1 MAEQAKQPLAGSA
14 DTSASGTGDLDAGS
28 YEVVRQRLVGHTNEL
43 ATRAEQ
49 LNDAR
54 KALFGSSAFELVQT
68 TRVRTENAAQARDMV
83 SVGGMLLFAF
93 NVVLGMKAHPSV
105 ADVFSLYR
113 LDPGAEAGEGLEP
126 CPLEGTFLSEPAFVA
141 DFTNAFRYAKE
152 ARVLKLTKTDKRLC
166 VVIQIGARVTD
177 VRVLRF
183 GIDGRGKVT
192 YIDARGEE
200 DVVPPASFAFSWT
213 RTGREQQVMGPHPH
227 VSVLDLVFVETVN
240 GDLTIKVEN
249 NTKDGRGVWREPVAD
264 PNQTLDDAEVS
275 YAKVG
280 ALILLKVLPYREE
293 TTRYL
298 VYNTL
303 NKSVVRID
311 AIGQAC
317 LLLPE
322 DQGILF
328 PGGHYVATAEAR
340 VVDTDTADM
349 HYEGSLRAPN
359 GEDVLYIF
367 YREEEGLYLQLP
379 FNLITKELG
388 APVRCHGYSLF
399 PDGTMAVFRAAVGAE
414 ATRVHPF
421 QLWKTPFMTPD
432 EAERQGRRAG
442 GGSYLAK
449 VGNPALVRGVS
460 DAFAVRKLA
469 LTESPT
475 RRTFEE
481 LVTCVARALDDHYW
495 IGHAEAFDLKSA
507 LKDVRKSADA
517 ILQEF
522 DKVEA
527 YRQQAEKAL
536 VDAAAAQKEL
546 LRVHRP
552 EDTPSAESFLGA
564 LSALRTQR
572 GKLMALR
579 ELRYVDLAAIASL
592 EVGVDAR
599 FAEVRTACVTFF
611 ESEKAWGPVLAG
623 LEQLAGQID
632 KVQKGV
638 ELVPHKTR
646 LDTLHA
652 ELLLLGETV
661 SGLEVDDPT
670 VRTRVLEQLSRALAV
685 LNRVR
690 AAFDAK
696 RKELYG
702 REGRA
707 ELAVQL
713 GVFAQAVGAAVG
725 ACSTPEQCDAELGKL
740 LMRLEE
746 LAGRF
751 GELDEFALEIE
762 SKREEVAETFSSRR
776 QTLSD
781 ERHKRAG
788 ALASAG
794 ERMLQGIARKAA
806 TFATEEDLLAYFA
819 SDPMV
824 HKVADSAEKLAALGE
839 NVRADELGTQ
849 LKVAKQDAVR
859 KLRDKRELADG
870 EGVKFG
876 NFTFSVTKSAVD
888 LVVVPKDGGLAL
900 HLTGTDFYDRLEAPE
915 LDELADVWEQSLASE
930 SKSVYR
936 GEYLAFRVLDDAL
949 AGRDGLDMPAL
960 RAAARETRLLALVS
974 DVSAKRLDEGYE
986 RGVHDADAAL
996 ILAQLLPSFE
1006 AAGPLRFT
1014 PRARALALTFV
1025 ADLVSEERSVL
1036 TRRAASVARLA
1047 SVLGDPRGVMA
1058 LKRELGPKVTAYA
1071 EAVGMALGPSE
1082 AEDASDVI
1090 VETLGA
1096 KTPRFPVAR
1105 ASDEGAKLLRRKLD
1119 ETGQYRALHDE
1130 LELLTRRPRERM
1142 GLASLYAEGLGKVA
1156 APLAAFA
1163 PEIAAILLT
1172 DGKVDRDVLSAET
1185 TLEIK
1190 GLLGTHDRIVD
1201 GALSLDLAELLVRLR
1216 HFEVVTASRFRVFRT
1231 RRSAV
1236 LAQARERMRLSELVP
1251 KVLSSF
1257 VRNRLIS
1264 EVYLPL
1270 VGANLAKQIGAAGA
1284 QKRTDR
1290 MGLLFLV
1297 SPPGYGKTT
1306 LMEYVASVLGLVFV
1320 KVNGPALGHD
1330 VTSLDPAE
1338 CQSLTARQEVERI
1351 NLGFEMGN
1359 NVMLYVDDVQHTSPV
1374 LLEKFISLCDAQ
1386 RKVEG
1391 VFRGKSRTYD
1401 FRGKRFC
1408 VVMAANPYTE
1418 SGARFRIPDMLANRA
1433 DTYNLGEVLGGSG
1446 MEELFALSY
1455 LENALTSHPVL
1466 APLSGRDPA
1475 DLYKLVRMAKGE
1487 DLPASELSYGYSGAE
1502 IADILALLKL
1512 LARVQDVL
1520 LRVNQTYIKAASQE
1534 DAYRTEPPFKLQGS
1548 YRNMSKITQKLAPVM
1563 TADELER
1570 AVDEHYAAESQTLTT
1585 GAEQNLLK
1593 LAELRGR
1600 MSSEQRARWEQI
1612 KEGFKRQHRGGEE
1625 GDDPVARVVGSV
1637 GGLEEQLLALNKA
1650 VLAAADRGYA
1660 DAAREQRERME
1671 KGARDTSLSE
1681 ALTRLG
1687 DALGKLS
1694 KQDVRVTLENPHPQ
1708 VVELEAIVQLGQAMA
1723 NAVARVSGPESGA
1736 SQAIVAKLAELE
1748 AMLQRR
1754 SVVDRRPI
1762 EVDLRKRDAT
1772 NLTCDA
1778 AGIVRGVFVGTY
1790 AKAPALRSEV
1800 TLQLLFP
1807 GNLVAAATGL
1817 VVFVQ
1822 DEDGDRPAG
1831 YGVAFTEVGAEGQ
1844 GLIGQYARARE
1855 PVLYEV

>member
-1 MAEQAKQPLAGSA
+1 MADNNKGGAPAGEP
-14 DTSASGTGDLDAGS
+14 GTGELDAGS
-28 YEVVRQRLVGHTNEL
+28 YEVVRQRLVGHVEEL
-43 ATRAEQ
+43 SARAER
-49 LNDAR
+49 LNAAR
-54 KALFGSSAFELVQT
+54 KALFGSSELELQQS
-68 TRVRTENAAQARDMV
+68 TRVRTENAAQPRDMV
-83 SVGGMLLFAF
+83 SVGDMLLFAF
-93 NVVLGMKAHPSV
+93 NVVLGMKSQPSV
-105 ADVFSLYR
+105 ADVFSLYK
-113 LDPGAEAGEGLEP
+113 LDRGSEGADAGEGLEP
-126 CPLEGTFLSEPAFVA
+126 VPLEGTFLADPAFVS
-141 DFTNAFRYAKE
+141 DFSNAFRYAKE

-166 VVIQIGARVTD
+166 VVLQIGERLSD

-183 GIDGRGKVT
+183 GIDGRGRVT

-200 DVVPPASFAFSWT
+200 DVVPPPSFAFAWT
-213 RTGREQQVMGPHPH
+213 RTGREHQVMGAHPH
-227 VSVLDLVFVETVN
+227 VNVLDEVFVETVG

-249 NTKDGRGVWREPVAD
+249 NTKDGRGVWREPVTD
-264 PNQTLDDAEVS
+264 PNQTLDDAEIS
-275 YAKVG
+275 YAKLG
-280 ALILLKVLPYREE
+280 SLILLKVLPYREGSA
-293 TTRYL
+293 RHL

-303 NKSVVRID
+303 NKSVARID
-311 AIGQAC
+311 AIGRAC

-328 PGGHYVATAEAR
+328 PGGHYVATAGAR
-340 VVDTDTADM
+340 VVDPDTAGM
-349 HYEGSLRAPN
+349 RYEGSVRAPN

-367 YREEEGLYLQLP
+367 YREDEGLYLALP
-379 FNLITKELG
+379 YNVISKDLG

-399 PDGTMAVFRAAVGAE
+399 SDGTMAVFRAAIGSE

-421 QLWKTPFMTPD
+421 QLWRTPFMTPD
-432 EAERQGRRAG
+432 EAERQGQKATAA
-442 GGSYLAK
+442 SYLAK

-460 DAFAVRKLA
+460 DAFAVRRLA
-469 LTESPT
+469 LAEEPS

-481 LVTCVARALDDHYW
+481 LATCVARALDDHYW
-495 IGHAEAFDLKSA
+495 IGHEEAFDLKSA

-527 YRQQAEKAL
+527 YRAEAERALADAKTAQA
-536 VDAAAAQKEL
+536 EL

-552 EDTPSAESFLGA
+552 EDTPSADSFLGA

-572 GKLMALR
+572 GRLSVLR
-579 ELRYVDLAAIASL
+579 ELRTIDLAAVAAL
-592 EVGVDAR
+592 EGGVDAR
-599 FAEVRTACVTFF
+599 FAEVRSACVTFF
-611 ESEKAWGPVLAG
+611 ESEKAWSPVLAG
-623 LEQLAGQID
+623 LEQL
-632 KVQKGV
+632 GV
-638 ELVPHKTR
+638 SVEKTDRGVGLAPHKER
-646 LDTLHA
+646 LDTLHS

-661 SGLEVDDPT
+661 SALDVDDPT

-685 LNRVR
+685 QNRVR
-690 AAFDAK
+690 ASFDAK
-696 RKELYG
+696 KKELYG

-725 ACSTPEQCDAELGKL
+725 ACTTPEQCDAELGKL

-751 GELDEFALEIE
+751 GELDEFAVEIE
-762 SKREEVAETFSSRR
+762 SKRDEVAETFSSRR

-781 ERHKRAG
+781 ERHKRASATG
-788 ALASAG
+788 AAG

-806 TFATEEDLLAYFA
+806 TFATEEELLAYFA

-824 HKVADSAEKLAALGE
+824 HKVAEAADKLAALGE
-839 NVRADELGTQ
+839 NVRADELGTA

-859 KLRDKRELADG
+859 KLRDKRELSDG
-870 EGVKFG
+870 EGVRLG
-876 NFTFSVTKSAVD
+876 GFTFSVTKSAVD
-888 LVVVPKDGGLAL
+888 LVVVPREGGLAL
-900 HLTGTDFYDRLEAPE
+900 HLTGTDFYDTLNAPE
-915 LDELADVWEQSLASE
+915 LDELREVWDQSLASE
-930 SKSVYR
+930 SSSVYR
-936 GEYLAFRVLDDAL
+936 GEYLAFRVLDDAIE
-949 AGRDGLDMPAL
+949 GREGQSLGKL
-960 RAAARETRLLALVS
+960 REAAREGRLLAVVS
-974 DVSAKRLDEGYE
+974 EIAASRLDEGYE
-986 RGVHDADAAL
+986 RGVHDVDAAQ
-996 ILAQLLPSFE
+996 ILGQLLPSFE

-1014 PRARALALTFV
+1014 ARARALALMFT
-1025 ADLVSEERSVL
+1025 AELTTEERTVL

-1047 SVLGDPRGVMA
+1047 TVLGDPRGVSA
-1058 LKRELGPKVTAYA
+1058 LKSELGPRIRTYA
-1071 EAVGMALGPSE
+1071 EGVGLTPGPSE
-1082 AEDASDVI
+1082 AEDAADVV

-1096 KTPRFPVAR
+1096 HIPRFPVAR
-1105 ASDEGAKLLRRKLD
+1105 ASDEGHKLLRRKLD
-1119 ETGQYRALHDE
+1119 DAGQTRALADE
-1130 LELLTRRPRERM
+1130 LRILAGRPRERAE
-1142 GLASLYAEGLGKVA
+1142 LALHYAASLGVLAP
-1156 APLAAFA
+1156 PLAPFA

-1172 DGKVDRDVLSAET
+1172 DGALDRDVLSAET

-1190 GLLGTHDRIVD
+1190 GLLGTHERIRD
-1201 GALSLDLAELLVRLR
+1201 GALSLELAELLVRLR
-1216 HFEVVTASRFRVFRT
+1216 HFEVVTAARFRVFRT
-1231 RRSAV
+1231 RRTEL
-1236 LAQARERMRLSELVP
+1236 LARERERMRLAELVP

-1270 VGANLAKQIGAAGA
+1270 VGANLAKQIGALGA

-1338 CQSLTARQEVERI
+1338 CQSLTARQEVERV

-1374 LLEKFISLCDAQ
+1374 FLEKFISLCDAQ

-1446 MEELFALSY
+1446 MEEIFKLSY

-1475 DLYKLVRMAKGE
+1475 DLYKLARMAKGE
-1487 DLPASELSYGYSGAE
+1487 ELPASELSHGYSGAE
-1502 IADILALLKL
+1502 LADILAMLRLLS
-1512 LARVQDVL
+1512 RVQDVL
-1520 LRVNQTYIKAASQE
+1520 LRVNQTYISAASQE

-1548 YRNMSKITQKLAPVM
+1548 YRNMNKIAQKLAPVM
-1563 TADELER
+1563 TEDELDR

-1600 MSSEQRARWEQI
+1600 MTPEQRARWVQI
-1612 KEGFKRQHRGGEE
+1612 KEGFARARRGGKE

-1637 GGLEEQLLALNKA
+1637 GGVEEQLLALNKA

-1660 DAAREQRERME
+1660 EQAREQRERLE
-1671 KGARDTSLSE
+1671 KGSRDASLAD
-1681 ALTRLG
+1681 ALARLG
-1687 DALGKLS
+1687 ESLGKLA

-1723 NAVARVSGPESGA
+1723 SAVARVSGPESGA

-1754 SVVDRRPI
+1754 SVIDRRPV
-1762 EVDLRKRDAT
+1762 EVDLRKQDTT

-1778 AGIVRGVFVGTY
+1778 TGIVRGVFVGTY
-1790 AKAPALRSEV
+1790 AKPPALRTEV
-1800 TLQLLFP
+1800 ALQLLFP
-1807 GNLVAAATGL
+1807 GNHTAAATG
-1817 VVFVQ
+1817 VVAFVQ

-1831 YGVAFTEVGAEGQ
+1831 YGVAFTEVGPEGRA
-1844 GLIGQYARARE
+1844 LIAQYARARQ